1 MKTHRFWL
9 GSALLLLVMC
19 NDPSPLGSDFLKDV
33 ELDIGFTDTF
43 SINAFTIHEDSIET
57 YSPSSLTPIR
67 TYLVGTLNDPIF
79 GRSESNIYTQLDYD
93 VFSPP
98 SLSDAVLD
106 SVVLTLA
113 FDSLG
118 IYGDTTQPLQ
128 IQVDRLIENMNIA
141 ESTYSNHGFLGK
153 KVGELTNYIYSADS
167 ITIIEPNSSGDLD
180 TIQTAPQLRIRL
192 NNSIGEEL
200 IELDTSGVLDADNI
214 YDHLYGLGIKTV
226 ASNQAMLGIDL
237 NSEYSTLTL
246 YYEKNSNKYK
256 YSFLMSSAVKR
267 TLEFSTDHTGAP
279 VESFLD
285 DSTKGDSLDFLQPLG
300 GTNIQLSVPA
310 LANLSNYII
319 NKAELECYVA
329 TVDGDNLDFYPP
341 ANQVA
346 PYEEYENELI
356 PATDVFIGND
366 VRFLLSTSGG
376 TVEEVSTGLYR
387 YRANISSH
395 LQDMINGTI
404 ENKVFLVPYP
414 RRESP
419 RRTIVYGPHN
429 PTYPMKLRI
438 TYTLK

>member
-167 ITIIEPNSSGDLD
+167 ITIIETNSSGDLD

-267 TLEFSTDHTGAP
+267 TLEFSTDHNGAP

-419 RRTIVYGPHN
+419 RRTIVYGPHH

>member
-419 RRTIVYGPHN
+419 RRTIVYGPHH

>member
-267 TLEFSTDHTGAP
+267 TLEFSTDHNGAP

-419 RRTIVYGPHN
+419 RRTIVYGPHH

>member
-33 ELDIGFTDTF
+33 ELDVGFTDTF
-43 SINAFTIHEDSIET
+43 SVAAFTIHEDSIET

-79 GRSESNIYTQLDYD
+79 GRTESNIYTQLDYD

-98 SLSDAVLD
+98 SFSSAVLD

-118 IYGDTTQPLQ
+118 IYGDTTQPIQ
-128 IQVDRLIENMNIA
+128 IQVDRLTENMNIA
-141 ESTYSNHGFLGK
+141 DNTYSNHGYSGK
-153 KVGELTNYIYSADS
+153 KVGELTNYIYSTDS
-167 ITIIEPNSSGDLD
+167 VTVVEPNSSGDLD
-180 TIQTAPQLRIRL
+180 TVQSAPQIRIRL
-192 NNSIGEEL
+192 NNSVGEEL
-200 IELDTSGVLDADNI
+200 IALDTSGVLDVDNI

-237 NSEYSTLTL
+237 SSEYSTLTV
-246 YYEKNSNKYK
+246 YYERNSNKYK

-279 VESFLD
+279 IEPFID
-285 DSTKGDSLDFLQPLG
+285 DSTSGDSLLFLQPLS
-300 GTNIQLSVPA
+300 GTNIQFAIPA
-310 LANLSNYII
+310 LSKLSNYII

-329 TVDGDNLDFYPP
+329 TVDGDDLDLYPP
-341 ANQVA
+341 AKQVA
-346 PYEEYENELI
+346 AYEEYENELI
-356 PATDVFIGND
+356 PTSDVFIGND
-366 VRFLLSTSGG
+366 VRVLLSTSGG
-376 TVEEVSTGLYR
+376 TVEEISTGLYR
-387 YRANISSH
+387 YRANISSQ
-395 LQDMINGTI
+395 LQDMINGI
-404 ENKVFLVPYP
+404 VENKVFLVPYP
-414 RRESP
+414 RREDP
-419 RRTIVYGPHN
+419 RRTIVYGPDH
-429 PTYPMKLRI
+429 PAYPMKLRI

>member
-419 RRTIVYGPHN
+419 RRTIVYGPIIRL
-429 PTYPMKLRI
+429 TR
-438 TYTLK
+438 

>member
-1 MKTHRFWL
+1 M
-9 GSALLLLVMC
+9 
-19 NDPSPLGSDFLKDV
+19 
-33 ELDIGFTDTF
+33 
-43 SINAFTIHEDSIET
+43 
-57 YSPSSLTPIR
+57 
-67 TYLVGTLNDPIF
+67 
-79 GRSESNIYTQLDYD
+79 
-93 VFSPP
+93 
-98 SLSDAVLD
+98 
-106 SVVLTLA
+106 
-113 FDSLG
+113 
-118 IYGDTTQPLQ
+118 
-128 IQVDRLIENMNIA
+128 
-141 ESTYSNHGFLGK
+141 
-153 KVGELTNYIYSADS
+153 
-167 ITIIEPNSSGDLD
+167 
-180 TIQTAPQLRIRL
+180 
-192 NNSIGEEL
+192 
-200 IELDTSGVLDADNI
+200 DTSGVLDADNI

-419 RRTIVYGPHN
+419 RRTIVYGPHH

>member
-118 IYGDTTQPLQ
+118 IYGDTTQ

-419 RRTIVYGPHN
+419 RRTIVYGPHH

>member
-1 MKTHRFWL
+1 
-9 GSALLLLVMC
+9 MC

-419 RRTIVYGPHN
+419 RRTIVYGPHH